1 MSVSIYAGNFNKD
14 NNVKETSINYKE
26 NVSNRTNGVNGIFN
40 GVVMSEGQDNS
51 RLVDN
56 TYESLL
62 KEADDVKQQIMNSAS
77 TAQISFK
84 ALVKK
89 LSGMEAVDIAGD
101 GFNITDASKDDMVS
115 IIDKIR
121 IELAMHSD
129 SYVAYGTGVS
139 SDAIESVAGAGAA
152 NELKQRL
159 SGAGISVDDDT
170 VQQVQSALDEAASIT
185 ELSESAKYYMI
196 ANDIAP
202 TIDGIYKAENA
213 VSTRPANSGYEI
225 SFKEF
230 NAMRPQIESLM
241 NKAGLEVNLRNLNN
255 AQDLI
260 NNNIPVTEKTLKYKA
275 ILDGLNL
282 NGLDTQDG
290 QDSVLSKIADQLAIG
305 EDPKDTPLT
314 NDPSI
319 WDNVKNAIVTLANAS
334 YDDIVNVVSSGKAFT
349 ISSLKVV
356 MQVGWSETAESQQ
369 AVNNQMTVSNQMS
382 GDWQGN
388 VNSQMSGGWQGNV
401 NNQYGYVQDT
411 GYNQGVYNNQMGGNY
426 AYQQPYGYNAQ
437 KAYNTLV
444 EARLLLTAGT
454 GVILEKSN
462 TSLLYTPLEQI
473 NEQIKALEAN
483 GTLYA
488 GNTQMYNDVL
498 DVRKALYDIE
508 TAPAQMYEKLMKSD
522 PYKLSIS
529 MVSGIAS
536 GMTSRYAKA
545 IDTYETTGTK
555 VREDLD
561 DSIIKAVN
569 NSAEGIMDE
578 LNLENTQENRDVIK
592 LLASNNIDINKEN
605 VERARR
611 IYTTLNNLVDNMKPE
626 TVVKMID
633 DGINPMNTDIWT
645 VNDYLSS
652 MNQGA
657 TKDNEEKYSK
667 FLYKLDKTGGI
678 NETKKKQFIGIYQMM
693 NIFTRDAGVCAGA
706 LMKQGKEITMG
717 NLISAYTSRKHSGID
732 VTIDDS
738 VGLGDKETISYFES
752 LFAKSQKFITPNT
765 LKNSDN
771 ESPIEHQNVEAFA
784 NELAEHY
791 DEAVENELDS
801 SYIEEVT
808 KKAEQADAEVV
819 RELRRAGIN
828 ENIGNINAVNELMAT
843 GQLMAYTR
851 KHGNQGSKSI
861 YGENIIDS
869 NDKLKEVLDSR
880 DKLEAMYTN
889 LEEAAGDELEEAI
902 ESSLTGTAE
911 DPVDYD
917 TFEELRISNRQIR
930 YISNLARRNDYRV
943 PYVKNG
949 QAGLINLTFVADDND
964 KGKIS
969 IKMNTASWGELSV
982 EAKVTQSDVS
992 MYVKQDSRIVLSE
1005 DRSIYKYFQQI
1016 EGDLKEQFGY
1026 DNVRIN
1032 CVRVPDVKY
1041 TTYED
1046 SGAKIPSDRLYKIAS
1061 AITGVFF
1068 GA

>member
-26 NVSNRTNGVNGIFN
+26 NVSNRTNGINGIFN

-51 RLVDN
+51 RLADN

-170 VQQVQSALDEAASIT
+170 VKQVQSALDEAASIT

-275 ILDGLNL
+275 VLDGLNL

-356 MQVGWSETAESQQ
+356 MQVGWSETAES
-369 AVNNQMTVSNQMS
+369 
-382 GDWQGN
+382 
-388 VNSQMSGGWQGNV
+388 
-401 NNQYGYVQDT
+401 
-411 GYNQGVYNNQMGGNY
+411 
-426 AYQQPYGYNAQ
+426 QQPYGYNAQ

-784 NELAEHY
+784 NGLAEHY